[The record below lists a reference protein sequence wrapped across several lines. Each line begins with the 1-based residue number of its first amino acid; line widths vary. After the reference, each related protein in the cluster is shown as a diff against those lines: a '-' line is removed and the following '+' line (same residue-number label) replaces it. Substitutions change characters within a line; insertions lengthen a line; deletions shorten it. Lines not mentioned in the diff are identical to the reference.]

1 MNCSL
6 NSASRRLMTTIVRPA
21 LAAFVVG
28 LAACGTNTP
37 TGTNST
43 STSQTPAAPTGG
55 WLTLQLTTPRSNDGA
70 VQFVVSGPT
79 IDSARVISYN
89 GFATSTGSVANMVV
103 TGQVASGTVGQIYV
117 PDLSRTGEY
126 QASVLAAAAR
136 DSYTLQDVSGYR
148 AVLVR

>member
-1 MNCSL
+1 
-6 NSASRRLMTTIVRPA
+6 V
-21 LAAFVVG
+21 
-28 LAACGTNTP
+28 
-37 TGTNST
+37 
-43 STSQTPAAPTGG
+43 PTGG